1 VAVNGTIGQR
11 LETVAAAL
19 GAATTVMAELQAQM
33 AAEVAAFDRFYAE
46 NEDLIT
52 RGDLHRKEAKAVSQL
67 ITSTMESAEL
77 TLAKS
82 HRRGQWLFFALGVLV
97 GVPLVLLRSQFGG

>member
-1 VAVNGTIGQR
+1 M
-11 LETVAAAL
+11 ETVATGSGEAD
-19 GAATTVMAELQAQM
+19 TVMAELQAQM
-33 AAEVAAFDRFYAE
+33 AAQVAAFDRFYAE

-52 RGDLHRKEAKAVSQL
+52 RGDLHRKEAKAVSDL
-67 ITSTMESAEL
+67 IATTMDSAHL

-97 GVPLVLLRSQFGG
+97 GVPVRAVAVAVRLRAGGTRRCR